1 MIANIP
7 ETELPRIVVIGAG
20 FGGLKL
26 VRQLVNTKYQIV
38 LIDKENYHAFQPLLY
53 QVATAGLEPSS
64 IAFPLRKLFQHK
76 KNVHIRIDEVISV
89 NIEDKFLTL
98 KQIGRVN
105 YDKLVFAQGAK
116 TNYFGNDNIEKYAI
130 PMKSVPEAL
139 TLRNRILG
147 DYEIALSITDYD
159 LRQQYLD
166 IVIVGGGPTG
176 VEIAGALAEMKKYI
190 LPKDYGELNKDE
202 VDIYLVDSGS
212 NLLSSF
218 SEKSSLNAK
227 KKSGIFGY

>member
-76 KNVHIRIDEVISV
+76 KC
-89 NIEDKFLTL
+89 T
-98 KQIGRVN
+98 
-105 YDKLVFAQGAK
+105 YP
-116 TNYFGNDNIEKYAI
+116 Y
-130 PMKSVPEAL
+130 
-139 TLRNRILG
+139 
-147 DYEIALSITDYD
+147 
-159 LRQQYLD
+159 
-166 IVIVGGGPTG
+166 
-176 VEIAGALAEMKKYI
+176 
-190 LPKDYGELNKDE
+190 
-202 VDIYLVDSGS
+202 
-212 NLLSSF
+212 
-218 SEKSSLNAK
+218 
-227 KKSGIFGY
+227 

>member
-166 IVIVGGGPTG
+166 IVIVGG
-176 VEIAGALAEMKKYI
+176 
-190 LPKDYGELNKDE
+190 
-202 VDIYLVDSGS
+202 VDWSG
-212 NLLSSF
+212 NCRSS
-218 SEKSSLNAK
+218 
-227 KKSGIFGY
+227 G

>member
-1 MIANIP
+1 
-7 ETELPRIVVIGAG
+7 
-20 FGGLKL
+20 
-26 VRQLVNTKYQIV
+26 
-38 LIDKENYHAFQPLLY
+38 
-53 QVATAGLEPSS
+53 
-64 IAFPLRKLFQHK
+64 
-76 KNVHIRIDEVISV
+76 
-89 NIEDKFLTL
+89 LTL

-116 TNYFGNDNIEKYAI
+116 TNYFGNDNIEKYVI

-166 IVIVGGGPTG
+166 IVIVGGALL

-218 SEKSSLNAK
+218 SENLV
-227 KKSGIFGY
+227 